1 MEKEKIES
9 TIENI
14 YEIKYEIL
22 DQKVTQKL
30 KENKYRL
37 KKTDEYKIMDE
48 IKEKLLRKQLEQLLK
63 EIEENNSIKN
73 SIIMKERYKQG
84 FIDGVNLIID
94 CKTKD

>member
-22 DQKVTQKL
+22 DQKVAQKL

-37 KKTDEYKIMDE
+37 KKIDEYKILDE

-73 SIIMKERYKQG
+73 SIIMKEMYKQG

>member
-48 IKEKLLRKQLEQLLK
+48 IKEKLLRKQLEPLLK

-73 SIIMKERYKQG
+73 SIIMKEMYKQG

>member
-73 SIIMKERYKQG
+73 TIIMKEMYKQG

>member
-22 DQKVTQKL
+22 DQKVAQKL
-30 KENKYRL
+30 KENKYKL
-37 KKTDEYKIMDE
+37 KKTDEYKILDE

-73 SIIMKERYKQG
+73 SIIMKEMYKQG

>member
-73 SIIMKERYKQG
+73 SIIMKEMYKQG
-84 FIDGVNLIID
+84 FIDRVNLIID

>member
-73 SIIMKERYKQG
+73 SIIMKEMYKQS

>member
-22 DQKVTQKL
+22 DQKVLQKL
-30 KENKYRL
+30 KENKYKL
-37 KKTDEYKIMDE
+37 KKIDEDKIITE
-48 IKEKLLRKQLEQLLK
+48 IKEKLIQKQIIQMLK
-63 EIEENNSIKN
+63 EIEENNNIRS
-73 SIIMKERYKQG
+73 SIIMKEMYKQG

-94 CKTKD
+94 CKTKN

>member
-1 MEKEKIES
+1 
-9 TIENI
+9 
-14 YEIKYEIL
+14 
-22 DQKVTQKL
+22 
-30 KENKYRL
+30 
-37 KKTDEYKIMDE
+37 MDE

-73 SIIMKERYKQG
+73 SIIMKEMYKQG

>member
-22 DQKVTQKL
+22 DQKVVQKL
-30 KENKYRL
+30 KENKYKL
-37 KKTDEYKIMDE
+37 KKINEDKIITE
-48 IKEKLLRKQLEQLLK
+48 IKEKLIQKQIIQLLK
-63 EIEENNSIKN
+63 EIEENNNIKS
-73 SIIMKERYKQG
+73 SIIMKEMYKQG

>member
-22 DQKVTQKL
+22 DQKVAQKL

-37 KKTDEYKIMDE
+37 NKIDEYKILDE
-48 IKEKLLRKQLEQLLK
+48 IKEKLLRKQIEQLLK

-73 SIIMKERYKQG
+73 SIIMKEMYKQG

>member
-1 MEKEKIES
+1 MDKEKLEK

-22 DQKVTQKL
+22 DQKVIQKM

-37 KKTDEYKIMDE
+37 KKIDESRVIDE
-48 IKEKLLRKQLEQLLK
+48 IKEKLIRKQIEQIMK
-63 EIEENNSIKN
+63 EIEENNNIKN
-73 SIIMKERYKQG
+73 SIIMKEMYKQG

-94 CKTKD
+94 CKNKD

>member
-1 MEKEKIES
+1 MDKEKLEK

-22 DQKVTQKL
+22 DQKVIQKI

-37 KKTDEYKIMDE
+37 KKIDESRVIDE
-48 IKEKLLRKQLEQLLK
+48 IKEKLIRKQIEQIMK
-63 EIEENNSIKN
+63 EIEENNNIKN
-73 SIIMKERYKQG
+73 SIIMKEMYKQG

-94 CKTKD
+94 CKNKD